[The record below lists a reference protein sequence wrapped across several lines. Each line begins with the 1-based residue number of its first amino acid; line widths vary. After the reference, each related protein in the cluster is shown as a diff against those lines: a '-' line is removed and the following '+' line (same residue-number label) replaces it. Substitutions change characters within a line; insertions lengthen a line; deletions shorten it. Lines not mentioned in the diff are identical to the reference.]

1 MPGKGGPEAGREHV
15 SGKGAGA
22 WQKMGKKGE
31 WDECRSPASGE
42 IRGTRGTAST
52 RGEDRQGPHV
62 THRGVGHGPAQKG
75 ELEGREKPSPRE
87 RKIENERPPG
97 CTPTYPLPKCWQNL
111 TADAPES
118 FP

>member
-1 MPGKGGPEAGREHV
+1 
-15 SGKGAGA
+15 
-22 WQKMGKKGE
+22 MG
-31 WDECRSPASGE
+31 ECGCPASGE

-52 RGEDRQGPHV
+52 RGEDRQRPHV

-97 CTPTYPLPKCWQNL
+97 YTQRIRFRNAGRT
-111 TADAPES
+111 
-118 FP
+118 